1 MKYNND
7 FRSTYAT
14 LLDQW
19 LGIDSVPILGKNYEQ
34 HNFINTRI

>member
-7 FRSTYAT
+7 FRSIYAT

-19 LGIDSVPILGKNYEQ
+19 LGVDPMPVLGSNYEQ
-34 HNFINTRI
+34 HDFFKKG

>member
-19 LGIDSVPILGKNYEQ
+19 LGIDSVPILGKNFEQ
-34 HNFINTRI
+34 FSFIKKG

>member
-19 LGIDSVPILGKNYEQ
+19 LGIDSVPILGKTLN
-34 HNFINTRI
+34 NLVL